1 MTDDH
6 YKFDLKEIIN
16 EFYQRKIH
24 VFSIILLFLIVGTS
38 ISIFQKKSFTG
49 SIELDEISKFET
61 GIKFAKL
68 NYLNFFK
75 IDSNFLL
82 REFINEIEDRE
93 EIIESL
99 KINNA
104 YNRNNFT
111 NELEYSEFIENLA
124 FSVNIIEPK
133 IMNRDGVLIDIHPWK
148 IEFTHSNPL
157 IIRNF
162 FDFLIIRVNDNLKQ
176 KIISNI
182 NQSNNH
188 NEYLKNYQIKE
199 LRLGIENQK
208 EIGQIE
214 LQTRISFLQEQLELA
229 KHLGIKNNLLENLL
243 LKDKSLSLNET
254 DVYSL
259 YYFRGIEAIS
269 KELEISKK
277 RSYSIKS
284 RQKISDLKTREIPL
298 LQNLDRGVE
307 KAIEESPL
315 RDEKFLLVKYSI
327 NNLQIVNN
335 RIITSYILLLSIILS
350 LIISFFYIILCFF
363 WKQVRY

>member
-16 EFYQRKIH
+16 EFYKKRIH
-24 VFSIILLFLIVGTS
+24 IFLIIFLFLIVGTS
-38 ISIFQKKSFTG
+38 ISTFQKQSFTG
-49 SIELDEISKFET
+49 SVELDEIGKFDTE
-61 GIKFAKL
+61 IKFAKL

-75 IDSNFLL
+75 IDSNFLM
-82 REFINEIEDRE
+82 REFINELEDRN

-99 KINNA
+99 KLNDV
-104 YNRNNFT
+104 YDKNNFT
-111 NELEYSEFIENLA
+111 NEQEYLEFIEKVA

-133 IMNRDGVLIDIHPWK
+133 TMNRDGVLIDIHPWK
-148 IEFTHSNPL
+148 IEFTHNDPL
-157 IIRNF
+157 IIKNF
-162 FDFLIIRVNDNLKQ
+162 FDYFITKVNENLKQ

-182 NQSNNH
+182 NKSNNH
-188 NEYLKNYQIKE
+188 NEFLKNYQLKE

-208 EIGQIE
+208 QIGKIE
-214 LQTRISFLQEQLELA
+214 LETRISFLQEQLELA
-229 KHLGIKNNLLENLL
+229 KHLGIKDNLLENLL
-243 LKDKSLSLNET
+243 LKDKSLSLNDT

-277 RSYSIKS
+277 RSYSVKS

-298 LQNLDRGVE
+298 LVTLDRGV
-307 KAIEESPL
+307 KQAIEESPL
-315 RDEKFLLVKYSI
+315 SDEKFLLIKYSV
-327 NNLQIVNN
+327 NNLQIINN
-335 RIITSYILLLSIILS
+335 RILTIYILFLSIILA
-350 LIISFFYIILCFF
+350 LIISIFYVILSFF